1 MGNKISNGIKDLI
14 PSYVKEL
21 NLNISFIHFFFFFF
35 LLQHALTSPFNK
47 IATLL
52 CIVFIMIC
60 YIIHI

>member
-14 PSYVKEL
+14 SFYVKDL
-21 NLNISFIHFFFFFF
+21 KLNINFYLFI
-35 LLQHALTSPFNK
+35 LLEHALTSLFSK

>member
-14 PSYVKEL
+14 SFYVKEL
-21 NLNISFIHFFFFFF
+21 KLNITFYLFI
-35 LLQHALTSPFNK
+35 LLGHALTSLFNK